1 MTHKYDEWESCFQE
15 TGLNSESVLDCYK
28 NGYGK
33 KLELEYAGQT
43 DSLQPPHKYVPW
55 VVVDGQP
62 IYEDY
67 EDVDA
72 YICKAYKGELPEACK
87 ELPLLITPESKA
99 NRARHVSRIDNILAP
114 VQLARDHDF

>member
-1 MTHKYDEWESCFQE
+1 MTHKYVEWESCFQE
-15 TGLNSESVLDCYK
+15 TGLNSEPVLDCYK

-43 DSLQPPHKYVPW
+43 DSLQPPHEYVPW

-72 YICKAYKGELPEACK
+72 YICKAYEGELPEACK